1 MKSNLLKRLARRAA
15 GFILAAA
22 CLLAASP
29 ASLAAAGDSSDPLV
43 SVSYVL
49 GSYIPGLMQR
59 LDELIA
65 SRARDGAEPSGLRH
79 QAVSALGSV
88 TLGEGSVVI
97 LLDGAARFSVERGTV
112 VDATS
117 GAEITGVALAA
128 RRRYIVCED
137 SAVSVSILQDSHL
150 ALSGTAEVRQGPG
163 RVSPFSDVKHGA
175 WYFDDVVSAYD
186 RGLVSGMTAT
196 TFEPQGTLTGA
207 QAVKLAACMHQLYY
221 DGAVTLK
228 NSDTGPWYR
237 SYADYA
243 VKNRIIYFELADY
256 NATVTRREFVK
267 IFYRAL
273 PPGAFNE
280 RNDIPD
286 GAIPDVSIYDDGAE
300 QVYAFYRAGILT
312 GYTGTAG
319 FAEHAFG
326 ADTTVT
332 RAEVATIMNRMF
344 DADARAD
351 FTIG

>member
-1 MKSNLLKRLARRAA
+1 MKNNIFKKIARRAA
-15 GFILAAA
+15 GLVLAAA
-22 CLLAASP
+22 CMMAASP

-43 SVSYVL
+43 SVSYVTGTYL
-49 GSYIPGLMQR
+49 PGLMRQ

-65 SRARDGAEPSGLRH
+65 QDAQKSAAAGLRH

-88 TLGEGSVVI
+88 TLGEGAVVI

-112 VDATS
+112 VDATA
-117 GAEITGVALAA
+117 GAEIASVALAA
-128 RRRYIVCED
+128 HRRYIVCED
-137 SAVSVSILQDSHL
+137 SAVSVSVLQDSHL
-150 ALSGTAEVRQGPG
+150 AFSGTAEVRQGPG
-163 RVSPFSDVKHGA
+163 KVSPFTDVRHGA
-175 WYFDDVVSAYD
+175 WYFDDVVSAYE
-186 RGLVSGMTAT
+186 RGLVSGMTAA

-228 NSDTGPWYR
+228 NSESGPWYR

-243 VKNRIIYFELADY
+243 LKNRIIYFEPADY
-256 NATVTRREFVK
+256 NAALTRLDFVK

-273 PPGAFNE
+273 PPGAYNE
-280 RNDIPD
+280 QNDIPD

-312 GYTGTAG
+312 GYTETAG

-326 ADTTVT
+326 AATTVT

-344 DADARAD
+344 DASARCS

>member
-1 MKSNLLKRLARRAA
+1 MKNNIFKRLARRAA

-22 CLLAASP
+22 CMLPLSP

-49 GSYIPGLMQR
+49 NGYLPGLMQR

-65 SRARDGAEPSGLRH
+65 ARAQDSAPAGLRH
-79 QAVSALGSV
+79 QAVSALGGV
-88 TLGEGSVVI
+88 TLGEGAVVI

-128 RRRYIVCED
+128 HHRYIVCED
-137 SAVSVSILQDSHL
+137 SAVSVSVLQDSHL
-150 ALSGTAEVRQGPG
+150 ALSGTAGVRQGPG
-163 RVSPFSDVKHGA
+163 KVSPFSDVKHGA
-175 WYFDDVVSAYD
+175 WYFDDVVSAHE

-221 DGAVTLK
+221 DGAVTLQ
-228 NSDTGPWYR
+228 NSASGPWYR
-237 SYADYA
+237 SYVDYA
-243 VKNRIIYFELADY
+243 LKNRIIYFELADY
-256 NATVTRREFVK
+256 NAALTRLDFVK

-273 PPGAFNE
+273 PPGAYNE
-280 RNDIPD
+280 QNDIPD

-319 FAEHAFG
+319 YADHAFG

-344 DADARAD
+344 DADARAE

>member
-1 MKSNLLKRLARRAA
+1 MVTSA
-15 GFILAAA
+15 
-22 CLLAASP
+22 
-29 ASLAAAGDSSDPLV
+29 
-43 SVSYVL
+43 
-49 GSYIPGLMQR
+49 
-59 LDELIA
+59 IA
-65 SRARDGAEPSGLRH
+65 SFLQSAADMVTPSILN
-79 QAVSALGSV
+79 AVMCVLDVIFNAL
-88 TLGEGSVVI
+88 LI
-97 LLDGAARFSVERGTV
+97 PRF
-112 VDATS
+112 
-117 GAEITGVALAA
+117 GVAGAGAGTALACG
-128 RRRYIVCED
+128 V
-137 SAVSVSILQDSHL
+137 VSL